1 MKTVQRKAPVLDV
14 FRLVAVILVVIN
26 HTSPLADYWGAADFW
41 SARVLARIAVPFFLM
56 VTGHFLARSG
66 WKRTGHQLKKLCL
79 LYGVCVVLYLPV
91 NWYAGGFQ
99 GPGDFV
105 QKLLV
110 DGTFYHLW
118 YFPATILGI
127 VIARWLSQFGLRV
140 ALPVA
145 GVLYLMGLGGDSYYG
160 LVSQIPMLHKI
171 YNGIFAWCAYTRNG
185 LFFTPLFLLLGAAGW
200 MWSRRIALPGFL
212 LSLAAMS
219 VEGLWLHSMGVQRHD
234 SMYLMLPFCMIC
246 LFSLLGS
253 ANRGENQRVRN
264 FSMLIYVV
272 HPLCIV
278 LLRGGAKVLGLES
291 LFVEHSLFHFVGVLA
306 LSALLAGICLLWPRH
321 RPSATARAW
330 REMDLDALRHNAKT
344 LRRGLAVNAELMA
357 VVKADAYG
365 HGATTVAR
373 TLQRAGTHAF
383 AVACLSE
390 GIALRKAG
398 IHGVILILGYT
409 DPKEAPL
416 LARWRLTQA
425 VVDAAHGRALAAQG
439 RRIHVHLALDTGMHR
454 LGIPA
459 ESREEISEMFCLP
472 ELVVD
477 GVFSHLCV
485 SDSLEDADISYT
497 QEQLTLFYD
506 TVVWLRT
513 AGYDAGKIHVQASY
527 GVWNL
532 PAQPCDYARVGIALY
547 GVGSDN
553 TPVQRKLNLWPVLS
567 LRARVASVRGLKAGD
582 CAGYGRAYRAKE
594 ACRLAVVT
602 IGYADGL
609 PRDLAQ
615 RGGEVLIRGR
625 RCPMVGRM
633 CMDQL
638 LVDVSQLPE
647 VCPGDVVTL
656 IGRDG
661 GQVIRSED
669 LAVQC
674 GTITNELLSRLGGRL
689 PLVSPPCK

>member
-1 MKTVQRKAPVLDV
+1 MKAVLRKAPVLDL
-14 FRLVAVILVVIN
+14 FRLVAVILVVMN
-26 HTSPLADYWGAADFW
+26 HTSPLADYSTSADIW
-41 SARVLARIAVPFFLM
+41 LTRVLARVAVPFFLM
-56 VTGHFLARSG
+56 TTGYFLARGG
-66 WKRTGHQLKKLCL
+66 WKRTGHQVKKLCL
-79 LYGVCVVLYLPV
+79 VYGICVVLYLPV
-91 NWYAGGFQ
+91 NWYAGSFH
-99 GPGDFV
+99 GPVDFL

-118 YFPATILGI
+118 YFPATLLGI
-127 VIARWLSQFGLRV
+127 VIARWLSQFGMRF
-140 ALPVA
+140 ALSVA
-145 GVLYLMGLGGDSYYG
+145 GLLYLVGLGGDSYYG
-160 LVSQIPMLHKI
+160 VVSQIPLLHKF

-219 VEGLWLHSMGVQRHD
+219 VEGVWLHSMGVQRHD
-234 SMYLMLPFCMIC
+234 SMHLMLPVCMVY
-246 LFSLLGS
+246 LFSLLRRG
-253 ANRGENQRVRN
+253 NRGENRRVRN
-264 FSMLIYVV
+264 VSMLVYVL

-278 LLRGGAKVLGLES
+278 LIRGGAGVLGLEQWLVANS
-291 LFVEHSLFHFVGVLA
+291 LLHFMAVLA
-306 LSALLAGICLLWPRH
+306 LSGLLAGLCLCVVRPR
-321 RPSATARAW
+321 PCTTARAW
-330 REMDLDALRHNAKT
+330 REMDLDALRHNARV
-344 LRRGLAVNAELMA
+344 LQGGLGPDTELMA

-383 AVACLSE
+383 AVACLAE

-398 IHGVILILGYT
+398 IRGVILILGYT

-416 LARWRLTQA
+416 LVRWRLTQA
-425 VVDAAHGRALAAQG
+425 VVDVDHGRALAAQG
-439 RRIHVHLALDTGMHR
+439 CCLHVHLALDTGMHR
-454 LGIPA
+454 LGIPV
-459 ESREEISEMFCLP
+459 SNREEILEVFRMP
-472 ELVVD
+472 ALVVD

-485 SDSLEDADISYT
+485 SDSLEAGDISYT
-497 QEQLTLFYD
+497 QEQLTRFYN
-506 TVVWLRT
+506 TVEWLRN
-513 AGYDAGKIHVQASY
+513 AGQDPGKIHVQASY

-547 GVGSDN
+547 GVRSDDM
-553 TPVQRKLNLWPVLS
+553 PVQRGLDLRPVLS
-567 LRARVASVRGLKAGD
+567 LRARVASVRTLEAGD

-615 RGGEVLIRGR
+615 RGGEVLIQGH

-638 LVDVSQLPE
+638 LVDVSQLQE
-647 VCPGDVVTL
+647 VRSGEVVTL
-656 IGRDG
+656 IGGDG
-661 GQVIRSED
+661 SQVIYAEE
-669 LAVQC
+669 LAVKC
-674 GTITNELLSRLGGRL
+674 GTITNELLSRMGHRL
-689 PLVSPPCK
+689 PLV